1 MRIGTGIVML
11 VIGAILRLAI
21 NLPNP
26 VIDLKTVGVIL
37 MIGGFV
43 VLAVGIF
50 FALRPKETITT
61 IVNGRDANG
70 DNVSSQKMTL
80 PYDRPRP

>member
-11 VIGAILRLAI
+11 VVGAVLRLAI

-50 FALRPKETITT
+50 FALRPKQTITT
-61 IVNGRDANG
+61 TINGRDANG
-70 DNVSSQKMTL
+70 QNISTHRATA
-80 PYDRPRP
+80 PYDER